1 MYKYPLFEINYG
13 EEEKKSIIKTLDSK
27 WISTGPKCE
36 EFENLFSKKNNV
48 KFSLTTSSCTS
59 SLHMSLIALDIKQ
72 GDEILVPSLTFSATV
87 NIIKYMGAKPIFCD
101 IISESNLN
109 IDPLEIER
117 KITKKSKAIIVMH
130 YAGFPCEMEKILE
143 ITRRHKLYLI
153 EDAAHAPLSEFK
165 GKKLGS
171 FGDIGTFSFFSN
183 KNIAIGEGGMLVTN
197 NSEIYEKAKL
207 IRSHG
212 MTTLSYARYKG
223 HATEYDIKMLGYN
236 YRMDDIRA
244 SLGIIQLKKLKK
256 DIFKR
261 ERLRETYIEL
271 LKNNSKVIIPF
282 IDNKNFVSNYIFPIV
297 LKNSTKLLRDKVRMK
312 LNDDRIQTS
321 IHYPPV
327 HKFSIYKEDY
337 VDLPI
342 TDYVSDN
349 QITLPMHS
357 KLKTSDIDFI
367 VSKLSNLLK
376 DEKQKKD

>member
-1 MYKYPLFEINYG
+1 MHHYQ
-13 EEEKKSIIKTLDSK
+13 
-27 WISTGPKCE
+27 
-36 EFENLFSKKNNV
+36 NL
-48 KFSLTTSSCTS
+48 
-59 SLHMSLIALDIKQ
+59 
-72 GDEILVPSLTFSATV
+72 
-87 NIIKYMGAKPIFCD
+87 
-101 IISESNLN
+101 
-109 IDPLEIER
+109 
-117 KITKKSKAIIVMH
+117 
-130 YAGFPCEMEKILE
+130 
-143 ITRRHKLYLI
+143 
-153 EDAAHAPLSEFK
+153 K
-165 GKKLGS
+165 GKTWKLW
-171 FGDIGTFSFFSN
+171 DIGTFSFFSN

-271 LKNNSKVIIPF
+271 LKNNPKVIIPF

-376 DEKQKKD
+376 DEK

>member
-1 MYKYPLFEINYG
+1 
-13 EEEKKSIIKTLDSK
+13 
-27 WISTGPKCE
+27 
-36 EFENLFSKKNNV
+36 
-48 KFSLTTSSCTS
+48 
-59 SLHMSLIALDIKQ
+59 
-72 GDEILVPSLTFSATV
+72 
-87 NIIKYMGAKPIFCD
+87 
-101 IISESNLN
+101 
-109 IDPLEIER
+109 
-117 KITKKSKAIIVMH
+117 
-130 YAGFPCEMEKILE
+130 
-143 ITRRHKLYLI
+143 
-153 EDAAHAPLSEFK
+153 
-165 GKKLGS
+165 
-171 FGDIGTFSFFSN
+171 
-183 KNIAIGEGGMLVTN
+183 
-197 NSEIYEKAKL
+197 
-207 IRSHG
+207 

>member
-13 EEEKKSIIKTLDSK
+13 EEEKKSLIKTLDSK
-27 WISTGPKCE
+27 WISTGPQCE

-109 IDPLEIER
+109 IDPLEIEK

-271 LKNNSKVIIPF
+271 LKNNPKVIIPF

-297 LKNSTKLLRDKVRMK
+297 LKNSTKFLRDKVRMK

-321 IHYPPV
+321 IHYPSV

-376 DEKQKKD
+376 DEK